1 MAEVKKDEPVID
13 EPVIESVI
21 DEPVIEIVR
30 DGNELVTVINNT
42 NTLINTSQGGI
53 MPGMTGKAI
62 LAEIHQW
69 PGKIEEVV

>member
-62 LAEIHQW
+62 LAEIQQW

>member
-1 MAEVKKDEPVID
+1 MAEAPIKKVEEAP
-13 EPVIESVI
+13 IE
-21 DEPVIEIVR
+21 EAPIEEVVAVR

-62 LAEIHQW
+62 LAEIQQW